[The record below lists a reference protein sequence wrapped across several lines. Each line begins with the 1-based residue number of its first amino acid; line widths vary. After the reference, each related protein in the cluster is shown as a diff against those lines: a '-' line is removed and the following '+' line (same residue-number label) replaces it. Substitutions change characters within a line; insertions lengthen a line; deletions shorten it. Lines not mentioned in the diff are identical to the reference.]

1 MQEFCS
7 ASTLCEE
14 DPLSKRTPKIGPAV
28 QKERKRKGLT
38 LEQLALRSGVS
49 KSMLSQIERGEAN
62 PTFAVVWSLT
72 QALEIDVAEL
82 IGGTSSQRHTV
93 QIEVTSGTLT
103 PRIESADGLCQL
115 KILGPPKLAGQTE
128 WYEVEIQPGGKLDS
142 DPHTLGTFEHFTSL
156 GGEFEV
162 KSGEETVVIKAGETA
177 RYPADVQHSI
187 ASVGQEPVHGL
198 LVVLYK

>member
-1 MQEFCS
+1 M
-7 ASTLCEE
+7 
-14 DPLSKRTPKIGPAV
+14 SKRTPKIGPAV

-49 KSMLSQIERGEAN
+49 KSMLSQIERGESN

-82 IGGTSSQRHTV
+82 IGGTSSQRQTV
-93 QIEVTSGTLT
+93 QIEITTGTLT
-103 PRIESADGLCQL
+103 PRIQSADGLCQL
-115 KILGPPKLAGQTE
+115 KILGPPRLAGQTE
-128 WYEVEIQPGGKLDS
+128 WYEVEIQPGGRLES

-156 GGEFEV
+156 DGEFQV
-162 KSGEETVVIKAGETA
+162 QSGAVSVVLKEGETA
-177 RYPADVQHSI
+177 HYPADVAHAI
-187 ASVGQEPVHGL
+187 ANAGTETVRGL

>member
-1 MQEFCS
+1 M
-7 ASTLCEE
+7 
-14 DPLSKRTPKIGPAV
+14 SKRTPKLGPAV

-72 QALEIDVAEL
+72 QALEIEFSEL
-82 IGGTSSQRHTV
+82 IGGSSSLRQAV
-93 QIEVTSGTLT
+93 QIEVTSGMHT
-103 PRIESADGLCQL
+103 PRIQSADGLCHL

-128 WYEVEIQPGGKLDS
+128 WYELEIHPGGKLDS
-142 DPHTLGTFEHFTSL
+142 DPHTLGTYEHFTSL
-156 GGEFEV
+156 EGEFEIQ
-162 KSGEETVVIKAGETA
+162 SGTETVVLKAGETA
-177 RYPADVQHSI
+177 RYPADLPHSI
-187 ASVGQEPVHGL
+187 ASMGTVPVRGL